1 MLWGETVR
9 DAGSANPIRVLRQ
22 IGSGSY
28 DAPEAMV
35 YVDDDDH
42 HLWKTTR
49 IGQIM
54 PDGQFNVIWESEA
67 IIHPVPFP
75 PTRTTSQWL
84 ALENSL
90 HAKWHGWE
98 ATPVPASSPSSALSH
113 RMVMGAADVNL
124 CRGRAQ
130 HCGGRDARGLR
141 SGPGP
146 EAAQLDALQA
156 HHDVAAAIYTIAGTI
171 YAVLLAFAVI
181 IVWQAFTDTQSMV
194 AEEANA
200 VSGLERMSRGFPTV
214 IQRQLHEAALTYAHI
229 VVVKERRLMA
239 TVNRAHRQT
248 RP

>member
-1 MLWGETVR
+1 M
-9 DAGSANPIRVLRQ
+9 
-22 IGSGSY
+22 
-28 DAPEAMV
+28 
-35 YVDDDDH
+35 
-42 HLWKTTR
+42 
-49 IGQIM
+49 
-54 PDGQFNVIWESEA
+54 
-67 IIHPVPFP
+67 
-75 PTRTTSQWL
+75 
-84 ALENSL
+84 
-90 HAKWHGWE
+90 
-98 ATPVPASSPSSALSH
+98 
-113 RMVMGAADVNL
+113 
-124 CRGRAQ
+124 
-130 HCGGRDARGLR
+130 
-141 SGPGP
+141 
-146 EAAQLDALQA
+146 QA